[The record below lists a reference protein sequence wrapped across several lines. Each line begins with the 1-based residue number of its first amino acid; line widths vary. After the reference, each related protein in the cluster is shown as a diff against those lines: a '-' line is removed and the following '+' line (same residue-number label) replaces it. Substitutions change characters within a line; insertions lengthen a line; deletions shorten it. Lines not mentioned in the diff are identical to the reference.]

1 MATLCAKLGAAVC
14 FAGMMGLASAA
25 HACDERFPWTCKPA
39 PSTASAEPAESAKP
53 SAKPLQIAARRRGSN
68 AKTAKAS
75 ERSAHVSRKRLA
87 RKAATQR
94 WVARA
99 RHAKAVAAVR
109 EGDTRASE
117 ETRAT
122 PGDAFNKAVPEA
134 QELGRKDAPPRSSRS
149 TRVADGSSEGGPG
162 FASMWKDRM
171 VAAAEPV
178 EMPPPRQPA
187 AAAAAAADPASAP
200 AQRPLPAISQDEVND
215 MDLAAAAAPATTD
228 SFWLRGLFLALGG
241 LLAVGSAL
249 RFLV

>member
-39 PSTASAEPAESAKP
+39 PSTASSEPAESAKP
-53 SAKPLQIAARRRGSN
+53 SAKPLQIATRRRGSS

-87 RKAATQR
+87 RKAAATHR

-122 PGDAFNKAVPEA
+122 PGDAFNKAVPEP

-149 TRVADGSSEGGPG
+149 IRVADGSSEGGPG

-178 EMPPPRQPA
+178 ELPAPRQP
-187 AAAAAAADPASAP
+187 AAAAADPASAP
-200 AQRPLPAISQDEVND
+200 AQRPLPALSQDEVND

-228 SFWLRGLFLALGG
+228 LFWLRGLFLALGG

-249 RFLV
+249 RFLL